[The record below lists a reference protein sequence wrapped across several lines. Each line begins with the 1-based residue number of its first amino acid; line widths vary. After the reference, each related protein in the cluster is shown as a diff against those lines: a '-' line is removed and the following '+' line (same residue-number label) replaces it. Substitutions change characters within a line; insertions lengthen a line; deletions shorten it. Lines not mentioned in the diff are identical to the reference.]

1 MRHLTYVG
9 PNLREWWDAR
19 EPRLQDDR
27 DAIVAP
33 LAVTRCDLDLSI
45 ATGVAGFEGPF
56 AIGHEAAGVVTA
68 GGDSRKNVAPRDKG
82 ILPFHISCGQC
93 DPCPPRHTHALTP
106 VPLPSSD

>member
-1 MRHLTYVG
+1 MRQLTYVR
-9 PNLREWWDAR
+9 PNLLEWWDVP

-56 AIGHEAAGVVTA
+56 AIGHEAAG
-68 GGDSRKNVAPRDKG
+68 S
-82 ILPFHISCGQC
+82 
-93 DPCPPRHTHALTP
+93 
-106 VPLPSSD
+106 